1 MTAQLAPI
9 VGPEATSILTVL
21 KAKVK
26 KQLLYAEFTE
36 QHDEEASPRAFT
48 MQGTELIHPDLQHRL
63 SHLVPHLCLLCEQLS
78 ETDDFWP
85 EDEASDLPELFGK
98 FNVTGFSMG
107 RGQGGVTLIGQREL
121 EGGKVLNLTSPYL
134 AFEDENGTYTYAG
147 RLETA
152 VLDAISEVEQALR
165 GKVSDAGRQLDL
177 FDDPA
182 DQRLYDELRQ
192 EAVAELTSGSQQSD
206 EQLTKASSTNNE
218 QPVKKRKAKRI
229 ADK

>member
-26 KQLLYAEFTE
+26 KQVLYAEFTE

-78 ETDDFWP
+78 EIDDFWP
-85 EDEASDLPELFGK
+85 KDEASDLPELFGK
-98 FNVTGFSMG
+98 FGVTGFSMG
-107 RGQGGVTLIGQREL
+107 RAQGGVTLIGQREL

-134 AFEDENGTYTYAG
+134 AFEDENGSYAYAG

-152 VLDAISEVEQALR
+152 VLDVIAEVELALR
-165 GKVSDAGRQLDL
+165 GKCSDAGRQLDM
-177 FDDPA
+177 FEQPD
-182 DQRLYDELRQ
+182 DQRLYSELRQ
-192 EAVAELTSGSQQSD
+192 EALVELTANIQEPAPAPEAELA
-206 EQLTKASSTNNE
+206 EK